1 MMSMLGEVRPEHDSS
16 DDLVLLHY
24 LRSFHQ
30 PLLAVW
36 SATTERE
43 QLAAWL
49 GTVADAD
56 DGALTI
62 TPLDGPVAGPVAVRV
77 EHCLAPHQLTVRID
91 DCVLELRLTQVGV
104 VTTVELIRRHLC
116 PADAGAVGPRWQ
128 YLLDRLT
135 AHLSQQPLPRWTD
148 YPKRPNEYR

>member
-24 LRSFHQ
+24 LRSFRQ
-30 PLLAVW
+30 PVLAVW
-36 SATTERE
+36 SATTERA
-43 QLAAWL
+43 QLAEWL
-49 GTVADAD
+49 GTVADED

-62 TPLDGPVAGPVAVRV
+62 TPLDGPVAGPVVVRV
-77 EHCLAPHQLTVRID
+77 EYCLAPHELVVRID
-91 DCVLELRLTQVGV
+91 GCALEVRMTQVGV

-135 AHLSQQPLPRWTD
+135 AHLAQQPLPRWAD
-148 YPKRPNEYR
+148 YPKLADEY